1 MSDTGFDLTSTTQVA
16 SLGLELRQ
24 YRHAAT
30 GARHYHFDCADS
42 NNAFMVAFPTLPE
55 DSTGVAHILEHT
67 TLCGSARYPVRD
79 PFFNMLRRS
88 LNTFMNAFT
97 APDSTAY
104 PFATQNRKDFDN
116 LLKVYLDAVFFPTL
130 HPLDFA
136 QEGWRLE
143 REETAGPEAPGLAY
157 HGVVYNEMKGAM
169 SSPMAQL
176 WQHLHAAVF
185 PDVIY
190 RHNSGGDPLAI
201 PALTHDALKAF
212 HARHYHP
219 GNAVFMTY
227 GSFPEADHQRAM
239 GELVL
244 ARYARP
250 PGEIVSPLQARF
262 SAPRALTA
270 VYDVDA
276 VEPRTTHIVWAW
288 MMGEAADPDAFID
301 AQVLQS
307 ILLEHSAS
315 PLRHLLETTELAD
328 APSELC
334 GVDDSGR
341 QLVFMCG
348 VEGSEA
354 MHADALEAAV
364 LGVLDKVAAEGMS
377 AAALDAIVDRLEMA
391 QRDIGSSGSFPF
403 GLALMQRVL
412 PAALYHR
419 DPAPLLEL
427 TPAIERLR
435 LAITEPHYVRAL
447 LERTLLGNAHRT
459 RVVMAPDAGKR
470 ERDERSERERLVAL
484 GRAMSES
491 DFAALDTA
499 SLALEERQALV
510 DDPDILPSL
519 TLADVPAAALSPA
532 PQVSVHDGV
541 EVSAFSCAANGVFRV
556 QVVYALPQLAA
567 ADLALVP
574 LMTEYLTELGHGRD
588 DYLAV
593 QEHRALLGSFSAHA
607 VTRTRLDDVGDVRGW
622 LVVAGK
628 GLARKRDL
636 LIDEVGGLLAGV
648 RFDEVERLRELLMQA
663 RAEAEQSITD
673 RGHLLALMTAARGFS
688 PGAMLDELWDGPSAI
703 RLLKELGN
711 AQATD
716 AAIADV
722 FAGFERIRRA
732 LLNAP
737 RRVLLIGDASVLEG
751 AAERSAQ
758 LRGTASGDFAAFSPH
773 VPESGKDAVNG
784 WLVNTQVNF
793 CAKAYA
799 AVPEDTPDAPV
810 LAVLGRYL
818 SDGFLHGEIRE
829 KGGAYGAGA
838 SYDPDSCTFRFY
850 SYRDPRASATLAD
863 FDRALTW
870 LAEERDPRRLEES
883 ILGTIRALDQ
893 PRPPTGEAER
903 AFFNSL
909 YGRSDAFRQR
919 FRERVLAVTHADLR
933 RVAGRYLGPD
943 GARAAVVASAAS
955 ESEFGADGIVFERL

>member
-1 MSDTGFDLTSTTQVA
+1 MSDTGFALISTTPVA

-24 YRHAAT
+24 YRHHAT

-42 NNAFMVAFPTLPE
+42 NNAFMVAFPTLPD

-143 REETAGPEAPGLAY
+143 RADAAESDAPALTY

-190 RHNSGGDPLAI
+190 RHNSGGDPLTI
-201 PALTHDALKAF
+201 PALTHAALKAF

-227 GSFPEADHQRAM
+227 GNFPEAEHQRHMA
-239 GELVL
+239 ELVL
-244 ARYARP
+244 ARHVRP
-250 PGEIVSPLQARF
+250 PGEIIAPLQTPF
-262 SAPRALTA
+262 SAPRSVNAS
-270 VYDVDA
+270 YDVDTL
-276 VEPRTTHIVWAW
+276 EPRSTHIVWAW

-348 VEGSEA
+348 VEGSEEA
-354 MHADALEAAV
+354 HVEALETAV
-364 LGVLDKVAAEGMS
+364 LGVLDKVAVEGS
-377 AAALDAIVDRLEMA
+377 SVAALDAIVDRLEMA

-435 LAITEPHYVRAL
+435 RAIAEPGYVREL
-447 LERTLLGNAHRT
+447 MQRTVLGNAHRA
-459 RVVMAPDAGKR
+459 RVVMVPETGLRARDDDS
-470 ERDERSERERLVAL
+470 ERDRLVAIE
-484 GRAMSES
+484 RAMSQADLAEL
-491 DFAALDTA
+491 DAATQ
-499 SLALEERQALV
+499 ALEARQALV
-510 DDPDILPSL
+510 DDPDILPCL
-519 TLADVPAAALSPA
+519 TLADVPAGGTSPS
-532 PQVSVHDGV
+532 PQITTHAGV
-541 EVSAFSCAANGVFRV
+541 EVSEFACAANGVFRV
-556 QVVYALPQLAA
+556 QAAYALPQLPLT
-567 ADLALVP
+567 DLALVP
-574 LMTEYLTELGHGRD
+574 LLTEYLLELGHGD
-588 DYLAV
+588 DEYLAI
-593 QEHRALLGSFSAHA
+593 QERRARLGAFSAHA
-607 VTRTRLDDVGDVRGW
+607 VTRTRLDDATSVRGW

-636 LIDEVGGLLAGV
+636 VIDEVGSLLAGV
-648 RFDEVERLRELLMQA
+648 RFDESDRLRELLMQA

-673 RGHLLALMTAARGFS
+673 RGHLLALMTAARGYS

-703 RLLKELGN
+703 RLLKALGS
-711 AQATD
+711 AQTTAT
-716 AAIADV
+716 AIADV
-722 FAGFERIRRA
+722 FSAFERIRQA
-732 LLNAP
+732 VLAAP
-737 RRVLLIGDASVLEG
+737 RQVLLIGDANMLDG
-751 AAERSAQ
+751 AAARCAVFGGVAGQ
-758 LRGTASGDFAAFSPH
+758 HTAFAPSVAAD
-773 VPESGKDAVNG
+773 GRDDVNG
-784 WLVNTQVNF
+784 WLVNSQVNF
-793 CAKAYA
+793 CARAYA
-799 AVPEDTPDAPV
+799 AVPEESPDAPI

-863 FDRALTW
+863 FDRALDW
-870 LAEERDPRRLEES
+870 LADEHDARRLEES

-903 AFFNSL
+903 AFFNRL
-909 YGRSDAFRQR
+909 YNRSDVFRER
-919 FRERVLAVTHADLR
+919 FRARVLAVTHADLQ
-933 RVAGRYLGPD
+933 RVTARYLEPST
-943 GARAAVVASAAS
+943 ARTAVVASSAS
-955 ESEFGADGIVFERL
+955 EREFAGDGIIFARL